1 MLRLSLTA
9 SLRDPNTIKSLV
21 SDFESDGL
29 NLSDIPLDDM
39 DAARDMIVDRIM
51 NSYTDV
57 AAQGKADYDAKRAN
71 KNPSRSTGSTNPSSG
86 KDYTERWA
94 DVDKAPG
101 VPQKISGHTVKA
113 NPDDPNV
120 YEVDGI
126 MMDKETALDI
136 VTN

>member
-1 MLRLSLTA
+1 MGALTQVA
-9 SLRDPNTIKSLV
+9 NEGYAEKERKTRKRNNPKNTT
-21 SDFESDGL
+21 
-29 NLSDIPLDDM
+29 
-39 DAARDMIVDRIM
+39 
-51 NSYTDV
+51 NS
-57 AAQGKADYDAKRAN
+57 
-71 KNPSRSTGSTNPSSG
+71 SSG

-101 VPQKISGHTVKA
+101 VPQKISGHTVVA